1 MMNNFFKCGILGWCL
16 EILWTGFLSF
26 RRRDMKLF
34 GRTSIW
40 MFPIYGASALFL
52 PLCKKIKNLPIILRG
67 SIYTCGI
74 FLVEFLTG
82 SWLKRHQFCPW
93 DYSKAK
99 YNLKGV
105 IRFDYAPLWFFTG
118 LLMERNIFKKKNIV
132 TK

>member
-1 MMNNFFKCGILGWCL
+1 MKNKFIRCGILGWCL

-40 MFPIYGASALFL
+40 MFPIYGSASLFL
-52 PLCKKIKNLPIILRG
+52 PLYKRLQKFHFMIRG
-67 SIYTCGI
+67 SVYTCWI

-82 SWLKRHQFCPW
+82 SWLKKHHFCPW

-105 IRFDYAPLWFFTG
+105 IRLDYAPLWFFTG
-118 LLMERNIFKKKNIV
+118 LLMERNLKKNS
-132 TK
+132 TGK

>member
-1 MMNNFFKCGILGWCL
+1 MKQKFFQCGILGWCL
-16 EILWTGFLSF
+16 EILWTGFLAF

-40 MFPIYGASALFL
+40 MFPIYGLAGILIPLFQKLYRLPAL
-52 PLCKKIKNLPIILRG
+52 IRG
-67 SIYTCGI
+67 ACYTLGI
-74 FLVEFLTG
+74 FTVEFFTG
-82 SWLKRHQFCPW
+82 TWLKKRDFCPW

-105 IRFDYAPLWFFTG
+105 VRLDYAPLWFFTG
-118 LLMERNIFKKKNIV
+118 LFMEKQLKTGRH